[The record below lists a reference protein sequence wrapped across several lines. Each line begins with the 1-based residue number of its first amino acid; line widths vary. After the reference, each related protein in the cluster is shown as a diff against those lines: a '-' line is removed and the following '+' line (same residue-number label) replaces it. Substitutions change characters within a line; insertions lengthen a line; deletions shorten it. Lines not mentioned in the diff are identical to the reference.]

1 MKYCLS
7 LQVGKE
13 YLQKADEIR
22 ITLSQLN
29 NILELYEINP
39 KATIILRIA
48 NNANDEIN
56 WTEIENYNK
65 MYQGNFIIETDNLRI
80 TEACKLLGI
89 KFYWGLPIDNL
100 YDLRATMDL
109 GSCYA
114 KITTPLTHML
124 DKVNMYDIEVRVAPN
139 IAYYKTLPRDDGV
152 LGAWIRPEDEEIV
165 EDFIQVY
172 EFEDCDAKKEQ
183 ALYRIYA
190 EDKRWPG
197 QLSHIISNLN
207 YNGTNRLIPKR
218 LAEHRM
224 FCHQRCLAGAGCREC
239 YITLNLAD
247 AERWSFLEK
256 KE

>member
-1 MKYCLS
+1 
-7 LQVGKE
+7 
-13 YLQKADEIR
+13 
-22 ITLSQLN
+22 
-29 NILELYEINP
+29 
-39 KATIILRIA
+39 
-48 NNANDEIN
+48 
-56 WTEIENYNK
+56 

-80 TEACKLLGI
+80 IEACKLLKI

-100 YDLRATMDL
+100 YDLQATMDL

-124 DKVNMYDIEVRVAPN
+124 DKVNMYDIKIRVSPN
-139 IAYYKTLPRDDGV
+139 ISYYETLPREDGV
-152 LGAWIRPEDEEIV
+152 LGAWIRPEDEEVI

-172 EFEDCDAKKEQ
+172 EFEDCDVKKEQ

-197 QLSHIISNLN
+197 QLSYIITNLN
-207 YNGTNRLIPKR
+207 YKGTNRLIPKR

-224 FCHQRCLAGAGCREC
+224 FCQQRCLAGAGCREC
-239 YITLNLAD
+239 YTTLNLAD
-247 AERWSFLEK
+247 AERWSFLEE